1 MDDLITWYKDK
12 NLAIY
17 FDRKP
22 VVIIRVITPEMPAI
36 DKKAIAKYPFQ
47 NVYRFNVTLVDFKKG
62 KEYQFP
68 ILKGFCYDGA
78 SIPRVFW
85 RLIGSNTDPRF
96 LIASLIHDVLCLNHN
111 YVANDRNF
119 SSKVFRALLREA
131 GVSKIKAQTMYLAV
145 DNYQRCCRWG
155 KKNG

>member
-1 MDDLITWYKDK
+1 MEDLITWYEDK
-12 NLAIY
+12 ELGIY

-22 VVIIRVITPEMPAI
+22 IVIVRVITPEMPLI

-47 NVYRFNVTLVDFKKG
+47 NVHRFNVTLKDFKKN
-62 KEYQFP
+62 KTYEFP
-68 ILKGFCYDGA
+68 VFKGFCYDGA

-96 LIASLIHDVLCLNHN
+96 LIASLIHDVLCENHD
-111 YVANDRNF
+111 YVDNDRKF

-145 DNYQRCCRWG
+145 DNYQRFCGWG
-155 KKNG
+155 KN